1 MDPITVDIVDR
12 PLPRRRSGRAGRV
25 AVLILAA
32 ASVLLILWARGL
44 PSFVAWEVARDH
56 QRCFG
61 RRHLAARLYS
71 SDAWEIREWLES
83 RGTPVQ
89 PLPGHAGNVEIVGV
103 RYCPLTDR
111 IAAHVYYGGEGSL
124 VSVYVLSGAARI
136 GNGWSGE
143 SHGLQVRLIPSAGRT
158 VSVVGESAVDV
169 DAVARAFR
177 SSLARLAPAAP
188 PRVG

>member
-12 PLPRRRSGRAGRV
+12 PLPPPRRFRAGGVFLIVV
-25 AVLILAA
+25 ASALVG
-32 ASVLLILWARGL
+32 LLLWARGL
-44 PSFVAWEVARDH
+44 PGFVAWEVARDH

-61 RRHLAARLYS
+61 RRQLAARLWTN
-71 SDAWEIREWLES
+71 DAWEIRDWLES

-89 PLPGHAGNVEIVGV
+89 PLPERAGNVEVVGV
-103 RYCPLTDR
+103 RYCPLADR

-124 VSVYVLSGAARI
+124 VSVFVLSGSARI
-136 GNGWSGE
+136 GSGWSGR

-158 VSVVGESAVDV
+158 ISVVGESADDV

-177 SSLARLAPAAP
+177 SSLAAVDRPRPAC
-188 PRVG
+188 